1 MNDTTCGQG
10 IAITKGWNKIILT
23 GEHHKIH
30 FCLKTILEYQIIYES
45 MFYNVLYMT

>member
-23 GEHHKIH
+23 GEGQKCHP
-30 FCLKTILEYQIIYES
+30 
-45 MFYNVLYMT
+45 